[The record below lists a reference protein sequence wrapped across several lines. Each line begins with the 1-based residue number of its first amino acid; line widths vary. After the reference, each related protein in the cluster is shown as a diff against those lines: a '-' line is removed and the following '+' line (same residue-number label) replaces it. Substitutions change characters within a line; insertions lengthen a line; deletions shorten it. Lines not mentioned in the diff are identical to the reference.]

1 MILLVFLLCVPV
13 VLLTWRLCVVAG
25 EADERMEAWHQKMM
39 MEKPGTTE
47 TEGDDPPDKE
57 GAHAG

>member
-13 VLLTWRLCVVAG
+13 VLFAWRLCAVAG

-39 MEKPGTTE
+39 MEKQGNFE
-47 TEGDDPPDKE
+47 AEGDDPSTKE
-57 GAHAG
+57 DASDG